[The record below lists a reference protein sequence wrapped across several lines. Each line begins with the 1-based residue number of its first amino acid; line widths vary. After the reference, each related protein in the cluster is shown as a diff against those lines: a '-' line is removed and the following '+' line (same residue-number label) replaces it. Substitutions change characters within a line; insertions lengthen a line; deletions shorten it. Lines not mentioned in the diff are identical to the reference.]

1 MPTDKNLLESLERE
15 VHVWF
20 CNPDEIKDR
29 VILDEYQSILSNEE
43 REKYKR
49 FYFEKDRHSY
59 LVSHALVRKVLSRY
73 CDIQPQS
80 WRFSSNQYGKPEI
93 ASDIQCP
100 SLKFNLSHTDGL
112 SACVVSLGNDCGVD
126 VECTQRKSKLHAVAK
141 RMFAQQ
147 EVDAMCA
154 DGETEMQNK
163 FFDFWTLREAYVK
176 AIGTGLGGSSKEFY
190 FTVDEKCVAEPDV
203 TESDFTEA
211 GITESGNTKH
221 DVNRTASINFL
232 SAEKDQAHAWQF
244 LLKKPSAV
252 HVASIAVKYESM
264 GTGSKETGSIKN
276 KLIKKV
282 LSRKIQP

>member
-20 CNPDEIKDR
+20 CNPDEIKDK
-29 VILDEYQSILSNEE
+29 VILNEYQSLLSNEE

-80 WRFSSNQYGKPEI
+80 WRFSSNQHGKPEI
-93 ASDIQCP
+93 ASDILCP

-112 SACVVSLGNDCGVD
+112 SACVISLDNDCGVD
-126 VECTQRKSKLHAVAK
+126 VECTQRKSKAHAVAK

-147 EVDAMCA
+147 EVDAIYA
-154 DGETEMQNK
+154 NGEAQMQNN
-163 FFDFWTLREAYVK
+163 FFDFWTLRESYVK

-190 FTVDEKCVAEPDV
+190 FTVDESGVAEPGD
-203 TESDFTEA
+203 
-211 GITESGNTKH
+211 ILSGETKAN
-221 DVNRTASINFL
+221 DANRMASINFI
-232 SAEKDQAHAWQF
+232 STEKDQAHAWQF
-244 LLKKPSAV
+244 LLIKPSAE
-252 HVASIAVKYESM
+252 HVAAIAIKHESM
-264 GTGSKETGSIKN
+264 NTHSIK
-276 KLIKKV
+276 KIQC
-282 LSRKIQP
+282 RKIQP